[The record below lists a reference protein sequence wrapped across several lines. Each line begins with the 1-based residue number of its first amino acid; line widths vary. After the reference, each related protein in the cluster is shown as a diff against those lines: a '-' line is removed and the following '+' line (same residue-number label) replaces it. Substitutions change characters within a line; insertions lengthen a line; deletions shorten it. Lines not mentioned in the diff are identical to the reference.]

1 MAVRYGNGMEFLRW
15 VGSTLVGALT
25 VLVLVAT
32 FGWSRMSEMVDS
44 KVDAKVSEAIAPVT
58 AQLASLSMEM
68 AGTKAAVSALALQMQ
83 NSTERQG
90 TDWTAQAQS
99 TGSTQARLAG
109 IEEAL
114 REIKVELRLLR
125 AGARP

>member
-1 MAVRYGNGMEFLRW
+1 MEFLRW

-99 TGSTQARLAG
+99 TGSTQARLGA

>member
-99 TGSTQARLAG
+99 TGSTQARLGA